1 MYVWH
6 SIWKLG
12 NENKQNNVHE
22 ISGHRPADAEN
33 GDRPQGVPIPVP
45 PDKVLS
51 EGNTPFPSTSSSHG
65 GGGVPNGG
73 KSLLFLV
80 LFFDAKRT
88 WQWLPGNKLEELGGD
103 DGRDD
108 VIINSIRKA
117 GARKNIREAYARAMQ
132 HKEKVKEEAVTS
144 SDSEEDE
151 EWSSGESAANED
163 CDVTKEW
170 KW

>member
-1 MYVWH
+1 M
-6 SIWKLG
+6 
-12 NENKQNNVHE
+12 
-22 ISGHRPADAEN
+22 
-33 GDRPQGVPIPVP
+33 
-45 PDKVLS
+45 
-51 EGNTPFPSTSSSHG
+51 
-65 GGGVPNGG
+65 
-73 KSLLFLV
+73 FLV

-132 HKEKVKEEAVTS
+132 KVKEEAVTS
-144 SDSEEDE
+144 SDSEE

-163 CDVTKEW
+163 CDVTKE
-170 KW
+170 